1 MKALFTYLT
10 GGRAGQAVTLGKSY
24 ALLGRAPHADVR
36 FGPDHDLAVSA
47 RHAAV
52 VLRAGTWVLRDL
64 ASTNGTFVN
73 GTKVDGELTL
83 ADQDL
88 IRLGDGGP
96 LLRFG
101 VLQESWAGPSLE
113 PEVPPDETVP
123 VPEPGAPAV
132 PRTPIAVPSAEP
144 LAPLAPPPG
153 WMRRAMG
160 LALAAAAA
168 VVLALVLTDRSGPP
182 PVSPV
187 AAEQRDLIA
196 RADSLFA
203 LLEGRRHGQD
213 TAAVEATALLAE
225 TARLRSR
232 IRRLSSPAATPPL
245 RDSLD
250 SLEARARRLGS

>member
-1 MKALFTYLT
+1 VKALFTYLT

-73 GTKVDGELTL
+73 GTKVDGEVTL

-96 LLRFG
+96 LVRFG

-113 PEVPPDETVP
+113 AEVPPDELE
-123 VPEPGAPAV
+123 PEPGAPPV
-132 PRTPIAVPSAEP
+132 PRTPLAVPAAEP
-144 LAPLAPPPG
+144 VALLAARSG
-153 WMRRAMG
+153 WTRRGAG
-160 LALAAAAA
+160 LALAVAAAL
-168 VVLALVLTDRSGPP
+168 VLALVLTDGSTPA

-187 AAEQRDLIA
+187 ATEQVELIA

-203 LLEGRRHGQD
+203 LLDGRRSGQD
-213 TAAVEATALLAE
+213 ATAVEATALLAE

-232 IRRLSSPAATPPL
+232 IRRLSSQAAARPL